1 MTTIEPEPEHAPSE
15 LQCCLASESG
25 AVGERHTCIHTYVR
39 TYMHACIRACI
50 HTYMRHT
57 CIHTYIHTCIHAY
70 IHACMH
76 ACIHTYQL
84 AAASSGRRLRP
95 AGMYPLRPGRTRL
108 TLFRSST
115 RYSTRPFPSVRTA
128 GRESER
134 RRETEG
140 EGDAVNAERGGERER
155 KRERERDTAASS
167 QSAVRV
173 KNVDKLA
180 FTHGGHARQKMVRL
194 SVKPSPDDP
203 QHATLS
209 EA

>member
-1 MTTIEPEPEHAPSE
+1 MESAIHAYI
-15 LQCCLASESG
+15 
-25 AVGERHTCIHTYVR
+25 HTCVHTCMHAYVHAYIHTCAI
-39 TYMHACIRACI
+39 HA
-50 HTYMRHT
+50 Y
-57 CIHTYIHTCIHAY
+57 IHTYIHAYMHTCIYTY

-76 ACIHTYQL
+76 AYIHTSWPRPPPGGDCGQL
-84 AAASSGRRLRP
+84 VCI
-95 AGMYPLRPGRTRL
+95 PLRPGRTRV
-108 TLFRSST
+108 TLSRSST

-209 EA
+209 EAQ

>member
-1 MTTIEPEPEHAPSE
+1 M
-15 LQCCLASESG
+15 
-25 AVGERHTCIHTYVR
+25 
-39 TYMHACIRACI
+39 
-50 HTYMRHT
+50 
-57 CIHTYIHTCIHAY
+57 
-70 IHACMH
+70 
-76 ACIHTYQL
+76 
-84 AAASSGRRLRP
+84 
-95 AGMYPLRPGRTRL
+95 

-140 EGDAVNAERGGERER
+140 EGDAERGGERER
-155 KRERERDTAASS
+155 KRERERDIAASS